1 MDRIQFGRRN
11 LTPDQRRLH
20 LGESY
25 NRRKKSRGGD
35 RRSKGHFV
43 PLNEAD
49 TADVIA
55 EEASVNEKTVRRAG
69 SDAEALAAAPE
80 LRNAVRAARLPMR
93 DALAADAGC
102 SHDTID
108 RAAWQAERAAIRD
121 AGNAK
126 RADAAIGNDNASK
139 KNSSCSSGTATE
151 STRGE
156 SPSRKAVARNAGIGE
171 SSMAKAAARFTSPA
185 KGIRNPGTADRDAVL
200 DWMDREQFGR
210 RNLTPDQRR
219 LSIGRSYNR
228 RKKAA
233 HRPSEEVRQ
242 SGGVSAGETADVVA
256 DEAGASARSVERYG
270 ADAAALDDGPVPE
283 LAAAVAAARLPMRD
297 ALDALDLDPDVQ
309 REIAAVGA
317 DGTAERVMIDARAPT
332 GDTP

>member
-1 MDRIQFGRRN
+1 MLRHLPKASRN
-11 LTPDQRRLH
+11 CATPSAPPAYPCATPSPPT
-20 LGESY
+20 LGAATT
-25 NRRKKSRGGD
+25 
-35 RRSKGHFV
+35 RS
-43 PLNEAD
+43 
-49 TADVIA
+49 
-55 EEASVNEKTVRRAG
+55 SVRQ
-69 SDAEALAAAPE
+69 
-80 LRNAVRAARLPMR
+80 
-93 DALAADAGC
+93 
-102 SHDTID
+102 
-108 RAAWQAERAAIRD
+108 WQAERARIRD

-126 RADAAIGNDNASK
+126 RADAAANQERDERGDFVAGG
-139 KNSSCSSGTATE
+139 SCSPGTATA
-151 STRGE
+151 TRGE
-156 SPSRKAVARNAGIGE
+156 SPSRKAAARNAGIGE